1 MIQYA
6 LKTKFYVNL
15 GLTEKI
21 NLIKDK
27 YECLINSDILIICT
41 EWGEYSEIDYKKLT
55 SKIIFDG
62 RNILILRN

>member
-55 SKIIFDG
+55 SKNNF
-62 RNILILRN
+62 